1 MSQADLA
8 RKSGVSR
15 ETISR
20 IETGSHE
27 DPRPATLRD
36 LAGALGVRPLDLVV
50 GPALLAASLGIT
62 DTAPVP
68 HRQPLR
74 SAHPDHKNATSEA
87 GGSR

>member
-36 LAGALGVRPLDLVV
+36 LAGALGVQPLDLVV
-50 GPALLAASLGIT
+50 GPALLGPA
-62 DTAPVP
+62 DTTPAP
-68 HRQPLR
+68 HRYRTANPCDLR
-74 SAHPDHKNATSEA
+74 NKITTTSEP